1 MYFIKI
7 PCMNKAVEEEFLKML
22 TSHKLIIYKITN
34 IYCDT
39 SDEKHDLMQEI
50 VISCWKA
57 YPHYRNESKISTWI
71 YKIALNT
78 AITNYRKSR
87 RRIRISPLNDQTF
100 NQMTEHLTVDPEEE
114 IKMLYLAI
122 SKLLPVDKAIILLYL
137 EERTYQ
143 EIAEITGITVG
154 NAGMRIKRAKEK
166 LINIITK
173 LNK

>member
-1 MYFIKI
+1 
-7 PCMNKAVEEEFLKML
+7 MNKNIEDAFLKML
-22 TSHKLIIYKITN
+22 SEHKLIIYKVTN
-34 IYCDT
+34 IYCNT
-39 SDEKHDLMQEI
+39 TDEKNDLMQEI
-50 VISCWKA
+50 VIGCWKA
-57 YPHYRNESKISTWI
+57 FPYYRHEAKISTWI

-87 RRIRISPLNDQTF
+87 RRIKVSPLNDQTF
-100 NQMTEHLTVDPEEE
+100 NPIAEHLSEDPEEE
-114 IKMLYLAI
+114 IRILYLAI

-143 EIAEITGITVG
+143 EIAEITGISVG

-166 LINIITK
+166 LMNLITK